1 MITLLSESS
10 VQNARSQS
18 PISADNLLTNGSF
31 ELGLGAEPFYPGWRI
46 EKAAFPDNPTPD
58 LPLLDTTIFHGGTQ
72 SLKLSRPRGR
82 GISLLDFQ
90 SPDLPAGTKSYV
102 SFWARSSRKDVKV
115 TVGVCPPDGK
125 SRTLVSAITGAL
137 GTEWQQYHFEVPD
150 YDGPVPLRI
159 EASSDKADAFEFWID
174 DIVWSLDKDTGKGRS
189 GPVEIVLLP
198 ESRNGIRFADSPV
211 VLTWSAD
218 SDVARPIKLAVVLTD
233 LGRREEVV
241 IHDFEQTT
249 VETSPTRGKLDLG
262 SLKRGAYLAEVRA
275 TDPLTGKVLG
285 VARERFTVMTDLR
298 KIPAPEGFDVG
309 YHGGIEFG
317 SEMGFNWRGYWSLD
331 EFFATNFLTGF
342 RVQRDIWDWDK
353 IQPLPDQFSWGEID
367 RRVDAAFR
375 NGCTSIVCIPHS
387 PLYLARDKY
396 RELLDHPE
404 MDKGRWIYKSAK
416 DISEYSVRSAVM
428 GASKD
433 PAERK
438 VLLAPDRD
446 ALTKLMTGVAER
458 YKDKIAAIEFINE
471 ANLFITAKGLIEFYF
486 KPAYAEI
493 KKVAPDLPV
502 LMNQTMDYSAD
513 GNGYNGQFLN
523 QGGFDY
529 SDGIMH
535 HPYGA
540 ALLQDNGLVLAK
552 TLERLA
558 QKYSRPGKP
567 MVLGMS
573 EIHGIGDY
581 SFLRGEAVQRALI
594 DWSIGCRWS
603 AGVLLPYHNFYE
615 GTGPRKWLLRGPFA
629 PGLGAV
635 QMNAL
640 YSTLGGFR
648 FKERIELDDLV
659 LIGTFERSKD
669 QSFLPRYA
677 VAVTAAHFPA
687 TKASLEVDLTGIDVK
702 AFDPFGEPMPLLS
715 RKQIT
720 LSSDTIYLQS
730 SDPELLERL
739 RAGRISWSQTLI
751 DDVEEVKGP
760 EAYKFIYTTGMPPLR
775 HQMIGLIQQWSV
787 LNGVLESSDDASPEK
802 LGILDSEGRLAW
814 PKQKIRLAKD
824 SLPYVLLAG
833 KPPRAGQAY
842 YAYSALFASEAQ
854 EVTMHLSS
862 TGPTS
867 LWINGKVGPSLPDL
881 AFGLVGA
888 SWQKV
893 KIPLKAGL
901 NSLLIRVVSNGNPSA
916 FALSANEAAIHAE
929 QVPIDEDG
937 FLREWKII
945 GPWKNPRN
953 EQGDFQGNTTIFPPE
968 KETNF
973 HGYYTGLDSMPLVW
987 HEESFASAKI
997 PHQWINA
1004 ISYGATTV
1012 EVTQDTPCLAS
1023 LGSDDG
1029 YALWINGELIG
1040 RRSISR
1046 AVKPDDEKIPVTLK
1060 KGVNQILFKI
1070 EDTGGGGGFVLR
1082 FLQQDGRPIALK
1094 SIDPN

>member
-1 MITLLSESS
+1 
-10 VQNARSQS
+10 
-18 PISADNLLTNGSF
+18 LTNGSF

-46 EKAAFPDNPTPD
+46 EKAAFPDNPTPE
-58 LPLLDTTIFHGGTQ
+58 LPLLDTTVFHSGTQ

-90 SPDLPAGTKSYV
+90 SPMLPPEAKGYV
-102 SFWARSSRKDVKV
+102 SFWAKSSRPDVKV
-115 TVGVCPPDGK
+115 TIGVCPPDGK
-125 SRTLVSAITGAL
+125 SRTLSSAITGSL
-137 GTEWQQYHFEVPD
+137 GTEWQQYRFEVPA
-150 YDGPVPLRI
+150 YAGPVPLRI
-159 EASSDKADAFEFWID
+159 EASSDKAEAFEFWID
-174 DIVWSLDKDTGKGRS
+174 DIIWSLDKDTVEGRS

-198 ESRNGIRFADSPV
+198 ESRNGIRFADAPV

-218 SDVARPIKLAVVLTD
+218 SDVARPIKLTVVLTD
-233 LGRREEVV
+233 LGRREEAV
-241 IHDFEQTT
+241 IDGFEQTT
-249 VETSPTRGKLDLG
+249 VEISPTRGKLDLG

-275 TDPLTGKVLG
+275 TDALTGDVLG
-285 VARERFTVMTDLR
+285 IARERFTVMTDLR
-298 KIPAPEGFDVG
+298 KIPAPENFDVG

-353 IQPLPDQFSWGEID
+353 VQPLPDKFAWGEID
-367 RRVDAAFR
+367 RRVEAASR

-396 RELLDHPE
+396 REILDQPE

-416 DISEYSVRSAVM
+416 DISEFSVRSAVM
-428 GASKD
+428 GGSKD
-433 PAERK
+433 PSERK
-438 VLLAPDRD
+438 VLLAPDQE
-446 ALTKLMTGVAER
+446 ALTKLMTSVAER

-486 KPAYAEI
+486 KPAYGEI

-513 GNGYNGQFLN
+513 GNGYNGQFLS

-540 ALLQDNGLVLAK
+540 SLLQDNGLVLAK

-558 QKYSRPGKP
+558 QKYSRPDKP

-581 SFLRGEAVQRALI
+581 EFLRGEAVQRALI

-648 FKERIELDDLV
+648 FNERIELDDLV
-659 LIGTFERSKD
+659 LIGAFERSKEKGP
-669 QSFLPRYA
+669 LPRYA

-687 TKASLEVDLTGIDVK
+687 TTATLEVDLEGIDVK
-702 AFDPFGEPMPLLS
+702 AFDPFGEPMQLLS
-715 RKQIT
+715 RKQIV
-720 LSSDTIYLQS
+720 LSPDTIYLQS
-730 SDPELLERL
+730 SDPALLDRL
-739 RAGRISWSQTLI
+739 KAGRISWSQTLI

-760 EAYKFIYTTGMPPLR
+760 AAYNSVYTTGMPPLR

-787 LNGVLESSDDASPEK
+787 LNGVPESSGDASPEK
-802 LGILDSEGRLAW
+802 LGILDSEGRLTW
-814 PKQKIRLAKD
+814 PNQKIRLAKD
-824 SLPYVLLAG
+824 ALPYVLLAG
-833 KPPRAGQAY
+833 RPQSGQAY
-842 YAYSALFASEAQ
+842 YAYSALFAGEAQ

-867 LWINGKVGPSLPDL
+867 LWVNGKVGPSLPDL
-881 AFGLVGA
+881 AYTLVGT

-901 NSLLIRVVSNGNPSA
+901 NTLLIRVVSNGNPAA
-916 FALSANEAAIHAE
+916 FALSANEAAIHANQE
-929 QVPIDEDG
+929 PIDGEG

-968 KETNF
+968 KEIDF
-973 HGYYTGLDSMPLVW
+973 QGYYTGLDNMPLIW
-987 HEESFASAKI
+987 HKESFDSPII

-1004 ISYGATTV
+1004 VSYGAATV
-1012 EVTQDTPCLAS
+1012 EVAEDTPCLAS

-1046 AVKPDDEKIPVTLK
+1046 AVKRDDEKIPVTLK

-1082 FLQQDGRPIALK
+1082 FLQPDGRPVALQR
-1094 SIDPN
+1094 IDRN